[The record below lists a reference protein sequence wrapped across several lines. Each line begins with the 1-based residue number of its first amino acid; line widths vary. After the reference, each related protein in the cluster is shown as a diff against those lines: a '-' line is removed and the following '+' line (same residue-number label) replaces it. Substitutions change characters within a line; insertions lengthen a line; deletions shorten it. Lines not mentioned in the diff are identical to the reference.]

1 MKCFPYANHFADPHV
16 ASAQVRSEVQECA
29 IAVGL
34 LMFGI
39 ILERFIE
46 VVKESLN
53 DGVAPAAKP
62 GQSVDK

>member
-1 MKCFPYANHFADPHV
+1 M
-16 ASAQVRSEVQECA
+16 QVRSEVQECA

-46 VVKESLN
+46 VLKESLSV
-53 DGVAPAAKP
+53 GAPAANLSDAR
-62 GQSVDK
+62 QSADK